1 MEDRRKPNGSERD
14 RKLMTN
20 LNPFSVAE
28 LLLTPQASDGLRS
41 GMRMETLVK
50 AKENGDLAQQIAHRI
65 GGGDSQL
72 NPLFVEEMM
81 GFPRGWTASPFLG
94 GEWKA

>member
-1 MEDRRKPNGSERD
+1 MGRSLTALAVNG
-14 RKLMTN
+14 
-20 LNPFSVAE
+20 
-28 LLLTPQASDGLRS
+28 LLLTPKASDGLRS

-65 GGGDSQL
+65 GGGDSRL

-81 GFPRGWTASPFLG
+81 GFPKGWTLSPFLN